1 MGLNINFRKPLP
13 EAAAQEYYSG
23 NIVIRF
29 FFCFGSFALELT
41 STFRRFKTL
50 LNHSFALFLLFHF
63 SAMRRLDEALW
74 DGVWSL
80 PGIPKYRICRGDAVT
95 LRLSGS
101 GMKLVES
108 VTLKAGLPRRDCHD
122 LWLKFFIGGTKRTSD
137 LTEDFSCKDF
147 LSTGQFFNSLL
158 IFQDFFSTPHR
169 EGWIDGLN
177 SKVIGMLSCF
187 YWSFFGFLS
196 SVHHAEPIF
205 IDLEKTLRPPGL
217 TQSRVNDDEIENSP
231 YLCSIQLANESFGI
245 SFILNSS
252 LFLFKTTDL

>member
-1 MGLNINFRKPLP
+1 MAW
-13 EAAAQEYYSG
+13 AAAQRQRNEVSRVG
-23 NIVIRF
+23 NLKGRITQVHIMRYTYLRGIKTKQAD
-29 FFCFGSFALELT
+29 FGG
-41 STFRRFKTL
+41 K
-50 LNHSFALFLLFHF
+50 
-63 SAMRRLDEALW
+63 
-74 DGVWSL
+74 
-80 PGIPKYRICRGDAVT
+80 
-95 LRLSGS
+95 
-101 GMKLVES
+101 
-108 VTLKAGLPRRDCHD
+108 RRDCHD

>member
-1 MGLNINFRKPLP
+1 MAW
-13 EAAAQEYYSG
+13 AAAQRQRNEVSRVG
-23 NIVIRF
+23 NLKGRITQVHIMRYTYLRGIKTKQAD
-29 FFCFGSFALELT
+29 FG
-41 STFRRFKTL
+41 
-50 LNHSFALFLLFHF
+50 
-63 SAMRRLDEALW
+63 
-74 DGVWSL
+74 G
-80 PGIPKYRICRGDAVT
+80 
-95 LRLSGS
+95 
-101 GMKLVES
+101 
-108 VTLKAGLPRRDCHD
+108 
-122 LWLKFFIGGTKRTSD
+122 KRTSD

-252 LFLFKTTDL
+252 LFLFKTTDFYFLSFVPQVGITRPMFGGTMRRAYERFMMRLLVQSRVVYKATATPREDEDADRYKHARIPRQLNTTG